1 MELNRR
7 ELLMQWAEF
16 NERKWGCRA
25 RLAEFEAPNSPA
37 RGKGCFSITQKASC
51 ISRR

>member
-16 NERKWGCRA
+16 NERKWGCR
-25 RLAEFEAPNSPA
+25 
-37 RGKGCFSITQKASC
+37 GASC
-51 ISRR
+51 RVRGAQFPGPGGRVVFL